1 MSKRLTRVATTSA
14 DHLPSLPRVYV
25 PRERLWHRLEGSTD
39 AAVTL
44 LIGPAGSGKTLGLSG
59 WLHHSGRAADTTWVQ
74 ADASWDA
81 ERLLALLDRREAAT
95 GRPALVIVDDAH
107 LLPLPTVLA
116 LDERLDRDP
125 ASFRLLLASR
135 WDLPFTRLAPELLG
149 HLTMLRGDILRLDEA
164 ESATLVA
171 AHAHTDSLEVAR
183 SVARRTQGWC
193 AAVVLTARAVG
204 AAPDPLALAQSYDE
218 GGAIVADRIAT
229 EVFAALQPRE
239 RHLLLCLATEPIV
252 SPALAV
258 HLTHDP
264 QAGEILAGLEATGLL
279 VTRVAAGGPT
289 PRDLAD
295 EPDLSDERMR
305 YTIHPLLTEVVR
317 RRVLAAGEDVARAA
331 ATVGRAVRLDVARG
345 EIDDAL
351 RRLVAVGD
359 QRAAARLLA
368 DEGPTLL
375 LRGHGPAVHAFATR
389 YPSAVEVTPG
399 SWFAIALERWFAGDV
414 SAAAQRL
421 DRIVHDPQPDT
432 GAAAIQLAC
441 ARVMRSRLSLEP
453 IQPAVAHA
461 ERVLA
466 DEGLLADAPAL
477 VPILLCELAITQNWT
492 GDLSGAEEHLAT
504 AVRLSRTHDLP
515 TLTTVALSHLA
526 FTEYLQGHEASAITV
541 AEEVL
546 ALIESRAVT
555 APYSAGRARL
565 ARQLAQLS
573 GLPSEE
579 VLAVSRSAFDVPL
592 HAADL
597 TTRYWVR
604 ARRSR
609 LELTAGSVSAAEL
622 ALEVPLETPPLS
634 AHLATAL
641 LVERAL
647 LASLS
652 GDGAA
657 LGRIQDQLGELR
669 APAEAALVAG
679 LRADLTGDRRTAVR
693 RFAEVA
699 AHPAHPQPATKALA
713 LTAQAQLV
721 DALGNGDLALELLR
735 GAAMA
740 TEVRRNA
747 VPFLGWSRHGTPVPE
762 LMRRLAGVHSTAW
775 IREVADAIADLTG
788 IATYFGPSTALPRE
802 RHAVAPGTIKPTLS
816 PRERDVLYELAR
828 GSTYADIAAN
838 LFVSENTV
846 KTHVSSLYAKLS
858 VNRRSAALAAARN
871 MNLL

>member
-1 MSKRLTRVATTSA
+1 MSKRPAPTAETTA
-14 DHLPSLPRVYV
+14 GHLPGLPRVYV
-25 PRERLWHRLEGSTD
+25 RRERLWDRLEQATD
-39 AAVTL
+39 SSVTL
-44 LIGPAGSGKTLGLSG
+44 LVGPAGSGKTLGLSG
-59 WLHHSGRAADTTWVQ
+59 WLHHTDRASCTTWVQ
-74 ADASWDA
+74 ADPSWDA
-81 ERLLALLDRREAAT
+81 ARLLPLLDRRERAS
-95 GRPALVIVDDAH
+95 GRPALVVVDDAH
-107 LLPLPTVLA
+107 LLPLATVRA
-116 LDERLDRDP
+116 LDDRLDRDP
-125 ASFRLLLASR
+125 ESLRLLLASR
-135 WDLPFTRLAPELLG
+135 WDLPFNRLAPELLG
-149 HLTMLRGDILRLDEA
+149 HFTVLRGDILRLDDD

-171 AHAHTDSLEVAR
+171 AHAHNDSADVAR
-183 SVARRTQGWC
+183 SVARRAQGWC

-204 AAPDPLALAQSYDE
+204 AAPDPLALARSYDE
-218 GGAIVADRIAT
+218 GASGVADRLAT
-229 EVFAALQPRE
+229 EVFAALQPHQ
-239 RHLLLCLATEPIV
+239 RHLLLCVASEPV
-252 SPALAV
+252 VTLPLAV
-258 HLTHDP
+258 HLTHDLR
-264 QAGEILAGLEATGLL
+264 AGETLAELEATGLL
-279 VTRVAAGGPT
+279 VTRVAGGGPAPPDVT
-289 PRDLAD
+289 D
-295 EPDLSDERMR
+295 PDLSAERMR

-317 RRVLAAGEDVARAA
+317 RRVVAGGEDVVRAA

-345 EIDDAL
+345 AIDDAL

-389 YPSAVEVTPG
+389 YSSAVEVTPG
-399 SWFAIALERWFAGDV
+399 SWFVIALERWFAGEM

-421 DRIVHDPQPDT
+421 ERIVHDPQPDT
-432 GAAAIQLAC
+432 GAAAIQVAC

-453 IQPAVAHA
+453 IAPAVAHA

-466 DEGLLADAPAL
+466 DDDLLAEAPAL
-477 VPILLCELAITQNWT
+477 VPILLCEVAITQNWT
-492 GDLSGAEEHLAT
+492 GDLSGAEEHLAA

-515 TLTTVALSHLA
+515 TLTTIALSHLA

-541 AEEVL
+541 ADQVL
-546 ALIESRAVT
+546 ALIESRSVT

-565 ARQLAQLS
+565 ARQLALLS
-573 GLPSEE
+573 GLPDEQL
-579 VLAVSRSAFDVPL
+579 LAVARSPIDVPL

-604 ARRSR
+604 ARSSR
-609 LELTAGSVSAAEL
+609 LELCAGSVSAAEL
-622 ALEVPLETPPLS
+622 ALEAPLETPPLS

-641 LVERAL
+641 LVERAF

-657 LGRIQDQLGELR
+657 LAGIQEQLDELR
-669 APAEAALVAG
+669 APAEAALVGG
-679 LRADLTGDRRTAVR
+679 LRADLAGDRRTAVR
-693 RFAEVA
+693 YFAEVA
-699 AHPAHPQPATKALA
+699 SHPAHPQPATKALA
-713 LTAQAQLV
+713 LTAQAQLI
-721 DALGNGDLALELLR
+721 DALGDGDRALELLR
-735 GAAMA
+735 AAALA

-747 VPFLGWSRHGTPVPE
+747 VPFLGWSRHGTAVPE
-762 LMRRLAGVHSTAW
+762 LMRRLAAVHTAGW
-775 IREVADAIADLTG
+775 VHELADTIADMTG
-788 IATYFGPSTALPRE
+788 IASYFGPSTALPRE
-802 RHAVAPGTIKPTLS
+802 RDSVAAGTIRPILS